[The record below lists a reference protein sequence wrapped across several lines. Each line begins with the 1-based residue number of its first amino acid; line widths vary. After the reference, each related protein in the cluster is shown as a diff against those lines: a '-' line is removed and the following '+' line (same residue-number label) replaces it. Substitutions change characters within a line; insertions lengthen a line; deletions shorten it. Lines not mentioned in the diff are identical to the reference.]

1 MLVHAF
7 QPIHLMVTFSYSCN
21 KAPLTEYEKIRA
33 ETMMRNHR
41 IFQSLGIG
49 ALVSMIRKTNDG
61 QQESAVTSH
70 DSGAATPRDESSDYN
85 PRNDVIDEEEVD
97 ENVVDKTVKVQT
109 LFLFGGVGV
118 IVYFVLTCFL
128 LHSFYLLVI

>member
-1 MLVHAF
+1 MLF
-7 QPIHLMVTFSYSCN
+7 RS
-21 KAPLTEYEKIRA
+21 
-33 ETMMRNHR
+33 
-41 IFQSLGIG
+41 SLGIG

-128 LHSFYLLVI
+128 LHSFFLLVI